1 MNKERKKEKSSVPS
15 GLSRSSQR
23 KHEKKPEKSFGE
35 VARKEHNAFLGR
47 HCRGERKFQCETKE
61 KLQ

>member
-1 MNKERKKEKSSVPS
+1 MNKEKKKKICSEPS
-15 GLSRSSQR
+15 GPSRSSQR

-47 HCRGERKFQCETKE
+47 HCQGEGKFQYGTKE